1 MSQCQNFM
9 KSSIVIA
16 AVFAASQAHA
26 QNVLSSQTT
35 LSDVSIT
42 ITDLKPEDGLAG
54 EINLFDKSQTLKVE
68 LYSNNYLVKPD
79 SIDPVVIESKN
90 LAEGFLGNISANY
103 IAAID
108 SPETY
113 ATRYANAIATSAS
126 MDLERIKQNISGP
139 YIQTDP
145 GFENLIYGAYASVR
159 PLDLPLDIFGD
170 SFFISPNTLITI
182 SGKLQTDIQIDANS
196 ILLADVKNQVGAAD
210 ASMSFAVDS
219 NAYIYFKDID
229 QNFIDEA
236 YLNNSAT
243 FLMLAN
249 GDTEWYGLHIVQDLF
264 SETKSFSI
272 TFSNTS
278 DEQKFV
284 EFGYHVYSQS
294 NVSVID
300 SASAIPAIPEPSTYA
315 LMVLG
320 IVGIGAVA
328 RRSRPATLA

>member
-1 MSQCQNFM
+1 MSQYTQIF
-9 KSSIVIA
+9 KSSIVA

-35 LSDVSIT
+35 LSDVAIT
-42 ITDLKPEDGLAG
+42 ITDLKPEDGLVG
-54 EINLFDKSQTLKVE
+54 KINIFDKSTNLNVD
-68 LYSNNYLVKPD
+68 LYSYNYLFKPD
-79 SIDPVVIESKN
+79 QINPVVIESKN

-113 ATRYANAIATSAS
+113 ATRFSNAIATSAS
-126 MDLERIKQNISGP
+126 MDLERIKQNLSGP

-145 GFENLIYGAYASVR
+145 GSENLLYGAYASVQ
-159 PLDLPLDIFGD
+159 PLDIFGE
-170 SFFISPNTLITI
+170 SFFISPNTSITI
-182 SGKLQTDIQIDANS
+182 SGKFQTDIQIDANS
-196 ILLADVKNQVGAAD
+196 IVLADVKNQVGAAD
-210 ASMSFAVDS
+210 ASMSFGVDS
-219 NAYIYFKDID
+219 NAYIYFKEIEQDY
-229 QNFIDEA
+229 IDEA
-236 YLNNSAT
+236 NLNNAAT

-249 GDTEWYGLHIVQDLF
+249 GDTEWYGLHNVQDLF

-278 DEQKFV
+278 DEHKFV
-284 EFGYHVYSQS
+284 EFGYQIYSLS

-300 SASAIPAIPEPSTYA
+300 SASAIPAVPEPSTYA
-315 LMVLG
+315 LMALG
-320 IVGIGAVA
+320 LVGIGAVA

>member
-1 MSQCQNFM
+1 MPLGFCQGHFSFQGVEYDRFGLNQKFCPLRCSEISGGKMSQCQNFM

-42 ITDLKPEDGLAG
+42 IADLKPEDGLAG
-54 EINLFDKSQTLKVE
+54 EINLFDRGQTLKVD

-113 ATRYANAIATSAS
+113 ATRYSNAIATSAS

-145 GFENLIYGAYASVR
+145 GFENLLYGAYASVR
-159 PLDLPLDIFGD
+159 PLDILGE
-170 SFFISPNTLITI
+170 SFFISPNTSITI

-219 NAYIYFKDID
+219 NA
-229 QNFIDEA
+229 
-236 YLNNSAT
+236 
-243 FLMLAN
+243 
-249 GDTEWYGLHIVQDLF
+249 
-264 SETKSFSI
+264 
-272 TFSNTS
+272 
-278 DEQKFV
+278 
-284 EFGYHVYSQS
+284 
-294 NVSVID
+294 
-300 SASAIPAIPEPSTYA
+300 
-315 LMVLG
+315 
-320 IVGIGAVA
+320 
-328 RRSRPATLA
+328 